1 MMKKAPFFSFA
12 GFIFLFLCLLM
23 AGNGRLFAQEA
34 RLENIIVTNTR
45 DDLLVFLNVEGAF
58 TESMKQAVFS
68 GVRINFTFYINLYNS
83 RNLWLDKKVA
93 SVKIT
98 HRLKY
103 DNLKKEFILKRSW
116 ENNQPVV
123 IESFEEAQK
132 MMCKVDSILLTKLDK
147 LKKGEQYQ
155 IRTKAELTKKTLPLN
170 LHQVFFFVSLWDF
183 ETDWYTID
191 FIY

>member
-1 MMKKAPFFSFA
+1 
-12 GFIFLFLCLLM
+12 M